1 MTELYIG
8 LAIWAVVGVVIVA
21 IIFVS
26 PPWMPALSEWA
37 QITITVF
44 SGPMV
49 WICIACVAILVL
61 TGEAYSRTRVRIS
74 QTLWTEE
81 RGGAQ

>member
-21 IIFVS
+21 IIFAS
-26 PPWMPALSEWA
+26 PPWMPTLPEWA

-49 WICIACVAILVL
+49 WICIACVAIFVL
-61 TGEAYSRTRVRIS
+61 MDDGPEKSDS
-74 QTLWTEE
+74 GKSEFE
-81 RGGAQ
+81 GG